1 MLKKLFVYLIIII
14 LSSHQ
19 AMAQD
24 QQQPDVEQQA
34 QAVKLS
40 ISIDQIQEVE
50 RIHSFFLEDLGR
62 KTEDYEF
69 VIEESDVLNAY
80 ATLGKK
86 VIVTTAL
93 IKKLKTEAG
102 LAFVIAHE
110 LGHVEQ
116 KHVVKG
122 IFRNSIGAILQMLFF
137 REQTAASTVYQGANY
152 LHSKYY
158 SRSAEKKADLF
169 AVELIN
175 KHYCKAPGKLEFFE
189 EISKETQANK
199 ASEYFST
206 HPLPESRI
214 EYLHKEIEEAGCLS

>member
-1 MLKKLFVYLIIII
+1 MNKFLTLVILIF
-14 LSSHQ
+14 SQ
-19 AMAQD
+19 PAFAQD
-24 QQQPDVEQQA
+24 ETETSPKQTVQ
-34 QAVKLS
+34 LS
-40 ISIDQIQEVE
+40 ISTSQIEEVK
-50 RIHSFFLEDLGR
+50 RINDFFIKDLGK

-93 IKKLKTEAG
+93 IKKLKHESAI
-102 LAFVIAHE
+102 AFVIAHE

-122 IFRNSIGAILQMLFF
+122 IFRNSIGALIQMFF
-137 REQTAASTVYQGANY
+137 FKEQNTASTVYQGANF
-152 LHSKYY
+152 LHSQYY
-158 SRSAEKKADLF
+158 SRSKEKKADLF

-175 KHYCKAPGKLEFFE
+175 KHYCNAPGKLEFFE
-189 EISKETQANK
+189 EISKAAQSSK
-199 ASEYFST
+199 VSEYFST

-214 EYLHKEIEEAGCLS
+214 KYLRAEIEKAGCVV

>member
-1 MLKKLFVYLIIII
+1 MLYCLILIS
-14 LSSHQ
+14 LTLLNPCL
-19 AMAQD
+19 AQENTD
-24 QQQPDVEQQA
+24 PDKQP
-34 QAVKLS
+34 VKLS
-40 ISIDQIQEVE
+40 ITTDQIQEVK
-50 RIHSFFLEDLGR
+50 RIHDFFVKDLGK

-69 VIEESDVLNAY
+69 VIQESDVLNAY

-93 IKKLKTEAG
+93 VKKLKFESG

-122 IFRNSIGAILQMLFF
+122 IVRNSLGALLQLFLF
-137 REQTAASTVYQGANY
+137 REANVASNVYQGANY
-152 LHSKYY
+152 LHSRYY
-158 SRSAEKKADLF
+158 SRSKERKADLF

-175 KHYCKAPGKLEFFE
+175 KHYCQAPGKLEFFE
-189 EISKETQANK
+189 EISKETQASR

-214 EYLHKEIEEAGCLS
+214 KYLHEEIEKAGCVI

>member
-1 MLKKLFVYLIIII
+1 MLFCLILIC
-14 LSSHQ
+14 LSCLNPCL
-19 AMAQD
+19 AQENTD
-24 QQQPDVEQQA
+24 PNKQP
-34 QAVKLS
+34 VKLS
-40 ISIDQIQEVE
+40 ITTDQIQEVK
-50 RIHSFFLEDLGR
+50 RIHDFFVEDLGK

-69 VIEESDVLNAY
+69 VMQESDVLNAY

-86 VIVTTAL
+86 VIVTTGL
-93 IKKLKTEAG
+93 IKKLRHESG

-122 IFRNSIGAILQMLFF
+122 IVRNSFGSLLRVLFF
-137 REQTAASTVYQGANY
+137 REANVAGTMYQGANY

-158 SRSAEKKADLF
+158 SRSKERKADLF
-169 AVELIN
+169 AVDLIN

-189 EISKETQANK
+189 EISKATKASR

-214 EYLHKEIEEAGCLS
+214 KYLHEEIEKAGCVI